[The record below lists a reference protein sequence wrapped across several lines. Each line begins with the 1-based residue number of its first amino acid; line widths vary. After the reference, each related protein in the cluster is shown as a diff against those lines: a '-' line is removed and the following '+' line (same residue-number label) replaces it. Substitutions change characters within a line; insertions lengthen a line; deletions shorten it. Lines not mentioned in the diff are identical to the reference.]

1 MQSPREIVRRSLK
14 FENPDRMP
22 RDLWVLPW
30 AEKHFPEQLA
40 ELKRRFPTDFSGTAN
55 VYLPSPRS
63 KGDPYA
69 EGKYIDE
76 WGCNFINFQEGVIG
90 EVKEPLIRDIAD
102 WKIVKPPDEILPQNK
117 QKAYAEISRFYEK
130 CDKFV
135 MANCCPRPWE
145 RYQFLRGSENAMIDI
160 MMPEKGGA
168 DLLNA
173 IHDFYLK
180 EMDFWVKAD
189 VDAVMFMD
197 DWGSQNQLLIP
208 PRIWNELFKPLYKD
222 YCDMAHAE
230 GKFVFMHSDGYIQEI
245 FTDLVEIG
253 VDAINSQLFTMDFE
267 YLRDNV
273 KGKITFWGEIDRQHV
288 LPRKNPQEGRDAVR
302 KLASY
307 LYDPRGGMIAQLEF
321 GAGANAET
329 VMAVYDEWEKVSW
342 RNKTN
347 KSDI

>member
-1 MQSPREIVRRSLK
+1 MQTSKEIVKNCVK
-14 FENPDRMP
+14 FETPERMP

-30 AEKHFPEQLA
+30 AETHFAEQVA
-40 ELKRRFPTDFSGTAN
+40 EMKQRFPTDFSGTAA
-55 VYLPSPRS
+55 VYLPSPRE

-69 EGKYIDE
+69 KGEYVDD
-76 WGCNFINFQEGVIG
+76 WGCKFVNFQEGVIG
-90 EVKEPLIRDIAD
+90 EVKEPMIRDISD
-102 WKIVKPPDEILPQNK
+102 WKIVQPPYETLPRNK
-117 QKAYAEISRFYEK
+117 QQAYDEISRFYEK
-130 CDKFV
+130 SEKFV
-135 MANCCPRPWE
+135 MANLCPRPWE
-145 RYQFLRGSENAMIDI
+145 RYQFLRGTEEAMVDM
-160 MMPEKGGA
+160 MMPEEGGA
-168 DLLNA
+168 DLLKA

-180 EMDFWVKAD
+180 EMEFWVRSD

-208 PRIWNELFKPLYKD
+208 PRIWRELFKPLYKE

-288 LPRKNPQEGRDAVR
+288 LPSENPQQGRDAVR
-302 KLASY
+302 KVAEY
-307 LYDPRGGMIAQLEF
+307 LYDPTGGIVAQLEF
-321 GAGANAET
+321 GAGANPET
-329 VMAVYDEWEKVSW
+329 VLAVFEEWEKIDQEN
-342 RNKTN
+342 RR
-347 KSDI
+347 